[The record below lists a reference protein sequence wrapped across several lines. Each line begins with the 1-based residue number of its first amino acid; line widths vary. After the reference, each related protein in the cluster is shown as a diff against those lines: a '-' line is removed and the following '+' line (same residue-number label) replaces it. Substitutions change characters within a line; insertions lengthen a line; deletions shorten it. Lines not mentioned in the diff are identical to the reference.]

1 MTKGKNTSK
10 KESLEIAGV
19 GSDTTIRTSE
29 TSKQIKGKS
38 RKLSPFEPASQT
50 IPDKTNNLSI
60 SSLQDISLSEADDNA
75 KSDPY
80 VKLCGSSSWNIIS
93 QKMSNKALK
102 SSDDRRLS
110 DPYFEFDPVSD
121 ASVKQEGT
129 TLSKFSKPTKSE
141 MNGYLTAKD
150 INVNCD
156 KNHKT
161 KFTQTPREI
170 HRVQLLKNNKRK
182 TLFRRMTLK
191 KIPARKP
198 PTENRFKVLQRIMPQ
213 RILFDAVQCSNS
225 LMNKLELSKL
235 KIRANEALT
244 AKQNDEL
251 LALWT
256 LQDQFNLYKD
266 RFSENTFTGI
276 KDSNKRL
283 TEQVHLH
290 KNEIELKVKENIL
303 MEDQIKKY
311 SNNMKLLQDAN
322 TELMMKLE
330 TAGAEHQTLM
340 KAKENEVFILQN
352 KIRSTNLKLA
362 ESVSS
367 LDLFRKEKENLEFN
381 KQVEQLR
388 IEKLQK
394 EKDKE
399 LRKNADIKQL
409 QEKLKRCESD
419 RHENLEII
427 KSLEKEVKRSQEEKN
442 CLQDKM
448 LVFQKENIDIKNESE
463 TEMEEVRRKFK
474 RYYFEM
480 KTEILYKDEEI
491 RKLRETNLKMENFS
505 QQLIKLCN
513 DITNRCTTSEQL
525 KCETDWQ
532 TLSFGNCV
540 METPLR
546 NRILS
551 TSEVIN
557 QQNNNITTARQ
568 ELNHVLKD
576 LTENVHNCKQA
587 LINPRNQFKSQQLNA
602 KHDPKLQT
610 ALLADDT
617 CKELR
622 IEISKQKSDFES
634 CRAENT
640 KLAAR
645 LTKMQIKYKDH
656 NDIKRQN
663 KALTKRC
670 KNLQIEMDELRDLL
684 KKANEDNMDSR
695 HRIEIVNKDIE
706 MHKKQIQIYESR
718 NSHCCFQ
725 LKIQKENLEGQVVR
739 MEEILL
745 NYQNIE
751 EDFGKLKLKSDK
763 LKRQLKNSNKYIK
776 DLEQELRD
784 SCNSSNKEPI
794 ERKFQ
799 ENLPFTSAQ
808 SDRNQPIVTVNFNL
822 DPKSLY
828 HLSADNLSGG
838 TKSDNINNNNKN
850 IVNENNQETV
860 TKLHNEIARLGIEK
874 GTLEAKIKNLEENH
888 SSPALT
894 KQIHTLLTENSKLSK
909 NIAVLEKKIE
919 KLNEGITL
927 YQGNIEETD
936 NEILCYKN
944 KIKSLQV
951 EIETVQKQLSE
962 KEEEF
967 ETKINKLQKENHKEE
982 LQGLRNQVFDLSSQ
996 RQENEKLIQNL
1007 KEEKYE
1013 LKMYLEILEKEN
1025 EGLKMKAECVQ
1036 SGRLATLQV
1045 SFPMKL

>member
-1 MTKGKNTSK
+1 M
-10 KESLEIAGV
+10 
-19 GSDTTIRTSE
+19 
-29 TSKQIKGKS
+29 
-38 RKLSPFEPASQT
+38 
-50 IPDKTNNLSI
+50 
-60 SSLQDISLSEADDNA
+60 
-75 KSDPY
+75 
-80 VKLCGSSSWNIIS
+80 
-93 QKMSNKALK
+93 
-102 SSDDRRLS
+102 
-110 DPYFEFDPVSD
+110 
-121 ASVKQEGT
+121 
-129 TLSKFSKPTKSE
+129 
-141 MNGYLTAKD
+141 
-150 INVNCD
+150 
-156 KNHKT
+156 
-161 KFTQTPREI
+161 
-170 HRVQLLKNNKRK
+170 
-182 TLFRRMTLK
+182 
-191 KIPARKP
+191 
-198 PTENRFKVLQRIMPQ
+198 
-213 RILFDAVQCSNS
+213 
-225 LMNKLELSKL
+225 
-235 KIRANEALT
+235 
-244 AKQNDEL
+244 
-251 LALWT
+251 
-256 LQDQFNLYKD
+256 
-266 RFSENTFTGI
+266 
-276 KDSNKRL
+276 
-283 TEQVHLH
+283 
-290 KNEIELKVKENIL
+290 
-303 MEDQIKKY
+303 
-311 SNNMKLLQDAN
+311 
-322 TELMMKLE
+322 
-330 TAGAEHQTLM
+330 
-340 KAKENEVFILQN
+340 
-352 KIRSTNLKLA
+352 
-362 ESVSS
+362 
-367 LDLFRKEKENLEFN
+367 
-381 KQVEQLR
+381 
-388 IEKLQK
+388 
-394 EKDKE
+394 
-399 LRKNADIKQL
+399 
-409 QEKLKRCESD
+409 
-419 RHENLEII
+419 
-427 KSLEKEVKRSQEEKN
+427 
-442 CLQDKM
+442 
-448 LVFQKENIDIKNESE
+448 
-463 TEMEEVRRKFK
+463 
-474 RYYFEM
+474 
-480 KTEILYKDEEI
+480 
-491 RKLRETNLKMENFS
+491 
-505 QQLIKLCN
+505 
-513 DITNRCTTSEQL
+513 
-525 KCETDWQ
+525 
-532 TLSFGNCV
+532 
-540 METPLR
+540 
-546 NRILS
+546 
-551 TSEVIN
+551 
-557 QQNNNITTARQ
+557 
-568 ELNHVLKD
+568 
-576 LTENVHNCKQA
+576 
-587 LINPRNQFKSQQLNA
+587 
-602 KHDPKLQT
+602 
-610 ALLADDT
+610 
-617 CKELR
+617 
-622 IEISKQKSDFES
+622 EISKQKSDFES

-909 NIAVLEKKIE
+909 NIAILEKKIE

-967 ETKINKLQKENHKEE
+967 ETKINKLQKEIHKEE
-982 LQGLRNQVFDLSSQ
+982 LQGLRNQVLDLSSQ

-1007 KEEKYE
+1007 KEEKYV

-1025 EGLKMKAECVQ
+1025 EGLKMKAESVQ